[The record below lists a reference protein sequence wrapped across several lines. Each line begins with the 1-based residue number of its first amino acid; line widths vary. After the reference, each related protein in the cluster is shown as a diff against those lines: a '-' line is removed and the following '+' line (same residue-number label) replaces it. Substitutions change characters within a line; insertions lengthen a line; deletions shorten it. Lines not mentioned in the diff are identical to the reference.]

1 MCRKRMAAMILGA
14 LVAVSGQHSAFAAYQ
29 PEVVVSDP
37 YLDMHTGPG
46 RGYPVFY
53 VAGQGDRV
61 QLLKRR
67 TEWYKIRTPRGKEGW
82 VHVGQLT
89 STLDLEGHAIDF
101 HQLGVDDFTNRRW
114 EFGFSGGDFDGA
126 ALLTVYGAFALT
138 PNISAQLSASQI
150 MGDYSDGAIGTV
162 NILMQPFPEWRVSPF
177 FTLGTGVLKVEPH
190 TTIVQS
196 EDRTDEIAHVGL
208 GANLYLGRRF
218 VLRVEYKH
226 HTVLTSRDDNQEIDE
241 WKAGFSVFL

>member
-1 MCRKRMAAMILGA
+1 MAAMLIGA
-14 LVAVSGQHSAFAAYQ
+14 VVAMSGVPSVFAAYQ

-37 YLDMHTGPG
+37 YLDLHTGPG

-89 STLDLEGHAIDF
+89 STLDLEGQAIDF

-138 PNISAQLSASQI
+138 PNISAQLAASQI
-150 MGDYSDGAIGTV
+150 MGDYSDGAMGTV

-177 FTLGTGVLKVEPH
+177 FTLGTGILRVEPQ
-190 TTIVQS
+190 TTIVQT
-196 EDRTDEIAHVGL
+196 EDRTDEVAHVGV

-218 VLRVEYKH
+218 VLRMEYKH

>member
-1 MCRKRMAAMILGA
+1 MLIGAVVAMSGA
-14 LVAVSGQHSAFAAYQ
+14 PSVFAAYQ

-37 YLDMHTGPG
+37 YLDLHTGPG

-82 VHVGQLT
+82 VHVAQLT
-89 STLDLEGHAIDF
+89 STLDLEGQAIDF

-114 EFGFSGGDFDGA
+114 EFGFNGGDFDGA
-126 ALLTVYGAFALT
+126 ASLTVYGAFALT
-138 PNISAQLSASQI
+138 PNISAQLAATQI
-150 MGDYSDGAIGTV
+150 MGDYSDGAMGTV

-177 FTLGTGVLKVEPH
+177 FTLGTGILKVEPQ

-196 EDRTDEIAHVGL
+196 EDRTDEVAHVGI